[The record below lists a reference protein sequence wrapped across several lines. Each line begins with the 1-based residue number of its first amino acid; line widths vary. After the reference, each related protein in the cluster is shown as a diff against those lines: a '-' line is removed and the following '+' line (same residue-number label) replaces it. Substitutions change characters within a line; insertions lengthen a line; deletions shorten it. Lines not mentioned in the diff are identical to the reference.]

1 MVRKYCLT
9 ALPAMEDMGF
19 KVPKCAFELTVLE
32 FQFIPTVFFENAI
45 REGFRAPKCAFELSV
60 SEL

>member
-1 MVRKYCLT
+1 
-9 ALPAMEDMGF
+9 MEDMGF

-60 SEL
+60 SELYDHVL